1 MIHKIYQDIKKS
13 HQNTI
18 ISFDF
23 IKEHPSQYQRLLEKQ
38 ADYLSEGRVWCKEVD
53 NEGVEFYDVT
63 HVRSEKQ
70 LHHFTFYSM
79 KQEDIFVKDNWY
91 NCLQNANTLIP
102 AFKLKIK
109 ENENKDIKVVYLK
122 ILNYFREENAGI
134 SHEANSNEN
143 DTPFKNPTME
153 IPSSENSQ
161 NRGNLPSIQTATSAN
176 YENTTLP
183 DTTFE
188 NTNNSPIHS
197 INPDIITSIN
207 PDTFP
212 EISPSKFVTSTPV

>member
-1 MIHKIYQDIKKS
+1 MTSNHHSGHILINAIVRLQMQKELIGEDIQERESMIHKIYQDIKKS

-23 IKEHPSQYQRLLEKQ
+23 IRKHPSQYQRLLEQQ
-38 ADYLSEGRVWCKEVD
+38 ADYLSEGRVWWKEVD

-63 HVRSEKQ
+63 HVQSEKQ
-70 LHHFTFYSM
+70 LHHFRSYSM

-122 ILNYFREENAGI
+122 ALNYFRKENVGI
-134 SHEANSNEN
+134 SHEANSDEY
-143 DTPFKNPTME
+143 DTPLENPTME

-161 NRGNLPSIQTATSAN
+161 NRGNLSSI
-176 YENTTLP
+176 
-183 DTTFE
+183 
-188 NTNNSPIHS
+188 
-197 INPDIITSIN
+197 
-207 PDTFP
+207 
-212 EISPSKFVTSTPV
+212 